1 MRYTNLSK
9 LMEVEYVMIGMSQI
23 KKKTLQGVAIGCA
36 IGVVGIGLTV
46 WWALSTIKSYENGT
60 NKKYIAKYKKNVA
73 VLTKDV
79 VQGETISD
87 DMLTTVTIHNNT
99 VPSGVLDL
107 GDISGKVAKYSIA
120 ARVPITSNMVT
131 DEVISSDVRSQ
142 EVNTVLMPSDLNT
155 GDIVDVRIMFPNGT
169 DYIVLAQK
177 NVTNIEGET
186 MWLQLAEDERLLL
199 NSAVVDSFLEQ
210 GTKLY
215 ATKYVDQ
222 DAQIKV
228 SDEEAKK
235 AEGYVQ
241 ENIKDKIADI
251 KDADETE
258 LTTIVLD
265 LVKEYKNFATT
276 VTRTKENYQPNT
288 KVMDLIKSNSNI
300 LDQAKAKLNA
310 ETRANMEN
318 ALKEYEDNN
327 EEKFGNVVSGSQQ
340 SITTQKTQR
349 DQLVSGNVE

>member
-1 MRYTNLSK
+1 
-9 LMEVEYVMIGMSQI
+9 
-23 KKKTLQGVAIGCA
+23 
-36 IGVVGIGLTV
+36 
-46 WWALSTIKSYENGT
+46 
-60 NKKYIAKYKKNVA
+60 
-73 VLTKDV
+73 
-79 VQGETISD
+79 
-87 DMLTTVTIHNNT
+87 MLTTVTIHNNT

-228 SDEEAKK
+228 SDEEAEK

-258 LTTIVLD
+258 LTTIVLG

>member
-60 NKKYIAKYKKNVA
+60 NKKYLAKYTKNVA

-228 SDEEAKK
+228 SDEEAEK

>member
-1 MRYTNLSK
+1 M
-9 LMEVEYVMIGMSQI
+9 
-23 KKKTLQGVAIGCA
+23 
-36 IGVVGIGLTV
+36 
-46 WWALSTIKSYENGT
+46 
-60 NKKYIAKYKKNVA
+60 
-73 VLTKDV
+73 TKDV

-228 SDEEAKK
+228 SDEEAEK

-258 LTTIVLD
+258 LTTIVLG